1 MPIVKGIFRKG
12 IWIFGILGIL
22 IISAYFLLAGL
33 STYREL
39 KRLRVDS
46 IWRLP
51 SRVYSSELVMV
62 QGMDTERS
70 GLLERLARLRYR
82 EVADVSAPGEFS
94 RDAQGITVFIRTFQ
108 VLGKKYDAVLVRLS
122 LHDGQITRI
131 VRIDRS
137 EEVESV
143 LLEPECITEIFD
155 SLYEDRTIVDLDDCP
170 GHLLDAIIATEDKRF
185 YDHRGVDFRSLLRAG
200 LTNLVHGGIEEGGST
215 ITQQLIKNLFL
226 TSERTLSRKIR
237 EMWMALIMERIYSK
251 QEILHMY
258 INEVYMGSY
267 WHSGICGIGKASRM
281 FFDKSVS
288 EISLPEAALLAGM
301 IKAPNA
307 YSPYSSPAK
316 ALARRNTV
324 LKLMEAEG
332 IITPELFEQ
341 ARRESLCVIPLVPKK
356 RHAPYFVDHV
366 LSEIRDSYPQNDL
379 EKGGYQIY
387 TTLDMHMQITA
398 ETVLEH
404 GLADKDKD
412 IDGAVVIMDPHSGD
426 ILAMVGGKRY
436 ADSQFN
442 RAVKI
447 RRHIGSLVK
456 PIVYYT
462 ALRRG
467 YTLSSFVDDEPI
479 TVRLDDGSQWTPA
492 NFDKTTHGRILLKD
506 ALVNSYNLATVK
518 IGMDLGVANILAEV
532 GRIVPADV
540 QKPNPSALLGAL
552 SYSPLEVSIIYSAFA
567 NNGSQVETR
576 SVLGI
581 CNERGTVVEE
591 TAEFRTGKALD
602 PAVVYLIN
610 TVLQEVITSGT
621 AKNSRLYGMPQGVC
635 GKTGTSDDL
644 RDSWFVGFTPDLIV
658 TVWLGSDEY
667 RSIGHTGSSG
677 AMPIASMILS
687 RLSPAV
693 TWPVPQDVV
702 ICSVDPSN
710 GKLAGFWSDGKG
722 VSIPYIRGTEPQE
735 VSEENTPWV
744 WSVLKSL
751 WDRKIPDPKA
761 R

>member
-1 MPIVKGIFRKG
+1 MKGIFRKG
-12 IWIFGILGIL
+12 IWIFGILGIVL
-22 IISAYFLLAGL
+22 ISSYLLLAGL
-33 STYREL
+33 STYREM

-51 SRVYSSELVMV
+51 SRVYSSELVIAP
-62 QGMDTERS
+62 GMDIERA
-70 GLLERLARLRYR
+70 GFLERLARLRYR
-82 EVADVSAPGEFS
+82 EVSDVSAPGEFS
-94 RDAQGITVFIRTFQ
+94 RDPRGITVFIHTFQ
-108 VLGKKYDAVLVRLS
+108 LLGKRYDAAPVRFS
-122 LHDGQITRI
+122 LDDGQVTRI
-131 VRIDRS
+131 VRIDRN
-137 EEVESV
+137 EQVESAT
-143 LLEPECITEIFD
+143 LEPECITEIFD
-155 SLYEDRTIVDLDDCP
+155 SLYEDRTIVDLHECP
-170 GHLLDAIIATEDKRF
+170 RHLLDAIITTEDKRF

-200 LTNLVHGGIEEGGST
+200 LTNIVHGGIAEGGST

-226 TSERTLSRKIR
+226 TSERTMSRKIR
-237 EMWMALIMERIYSK
+237 EMGMALIMERIYTK
-251 QEILHMY
+251 EEILHMY

-288 EISLPEAALLAGM
+288 NISLPEAALLAGM

-307 YSPYSSPAK
+307 YSPYSAPAK

-332 IITPELFEQ
+332 IITPEVFEQ
-341 ARRESLCVIPLVPKK
+341 AKRKALSVIPLVPKK

-366 LSEIRDSYPQNDL
+366 LSEIRDRYPQKAL

-398 ETVLEH
+398 ETLLEH
-404 GLADKDKD
+404 GLADKDEG
-412 IDGAVVIMDPHSGD
+412 IDGAVMIMDPRSGGV
-426 ILAMVGGKRY
+426 LAMVGGKKY

-479 TVRLDDGSQWTPA
+479 TVRLDDGSEWIPA

-506 ALVNSYNLATVK
+506 ALVNSYNLATVRV
-518 IGMDLGVANILAEV
+518 GMDLGVADILAEV

-540 QKPNPSALLGAL
+540 QEPNPSALLGAL
-552 SYSPLEVSIIYSAFA
+552 SYSPLEVSVIYSAFA
-567 NNGSQVETR
+567 NGGNQVEAR
-576 SVLGI
+576 SIIGI
-581 CNERGTVVEE
+581 CNENGTIVEE
-591 TAEFRTGKALD
+591 MANFRTEKVLD

-610 TVLQEVITSGT
+610 TVLQEVLTSGT
-621 AKNSRLYGMPQGVC
+621 AKNSRLYGMPERAC

-658 TVWLGSDEY
+658 TTWLGSDEY
-667 RSIGHTGSSG
+667 RPIGHTGSSG

-710 GKLAGFWSDGKG
+710 GKLAGFWSGNKG
-722 VSIPYIRGTEPQE
+722 VSIPYIRGTEPRE
-735 VSEENTPWV
+735 VSEESTPWV

-751 WDRKIPDPKA
+751 WDRKTPPPEG

>member
-1 MPIVKGIFRKG
+1 MKGIFRKG
-12 IWIFGILGIL
+12 IWIFGILGIVL
-22 IISAYFLLAGL
+22 ISSYLLLAGL
-33 STYREL
+33 STYREM

-51 SRVYSSELVMV
+51 SRVYSSELVIAP
-62 QGMDTERS
+62 GMDIERT

-82 EVADVSAPGEFS
+82 EVSDVSAPGEFS
-94 RDAQGITVFIRTFQ
+94 RDPRGITVFIHTFQ
-108 VLGKKYDAVLVRLS
+108 LLGKRYDAAPVRFS
-122 LHDGQITRI
+122 LDDGQITRI
-131 VRIDRS
+131 VRIDRN
-137 EEVESV
+137 EQVESAT
-143 LLEPECITEIFD
+143 LEPECITEIFD
-155 SLYEDRTIVDLDDCP
+155 SLYEDRTIVDLHECP
-170 GHLLDAIIATEDKRF
+170 RHLLDAIITTEDKRF

-200 LTNLVHGGIEEGGST
+200 LTNIVHGGIAEGGST

-226 TSERTLSRKIR
+226 TSERTMSRKIR
-237 EMWMALIMERIYSK
+237 EMGMALIMERIYTK
-251 QEILHMY
+251 EEILHMY

-288 EISLPEAALLAGM
+288 NISLPEAALLAGM

-307 YSPYSSPAK
+307 YSPYSAPAK

-332 IITPELFEQ
+332 IITPEVFEQ
-341 ARRESLCVIPLVPKK
+341 AKRKALSVIPLVPKK

-366 LSEIRDSYPQNDL
+366 LSEIRDRYPQKAL

-398 ETVLEH
+398 ETLLEH
-404 GLADKDKD
+404 GLADKDEG
-412 IDGAVVIMDPHSGD
+412 IDGAVMIMDPRSGGV
-426 ILAMVGGKRY
+426 LAMVGGKKY

-479 TVRLDDGSQWTPA
+479 TVRLDDGSEWIPA

-506 ALVNSYNLATVK
+506 ALVNSYNLATVRV
-518 IGMDLGVANILAEV
+518 GMDLGVADILAEV

-540 QKPNPSALLGAL
+540 QEPNPSALLGAL
-552 SYSPLEVSIIYSAFA
+552 SYSPLEVSVIYSAFA
-567 NNGSQVETR
+567 NGGNQVEAR
-576 SVLGI
+576 SIIGI
-581 CNERGTVVEE
+581 CNENGTIVEE
-591 TAEFRTGKALD
+591 MANFRTEKVLD

-610 TVLQEVITSGT
+610 TVLQEVLTSGT
-621 AKNSRLYGMPQGVC
+621 AKNSRLYGMPERAC

-658 TVWLGSDEY
+658 TTWLGSDEY
-667 RSIGHTGSSG
+667 RPIGHTGSSG

-710 GKLAGFWSDGKG
+710 GKLAGFWSGNKG
-722 VSIPYIRGTEPQE
+722 VSIPYIRGTEPRE
-735 VSEENTPWV
+735 VSEESTPWV

-751 WDRKIPDPKA
+751 WDRKTPPPEG

>member
-1 MPIVKGIFRKG
+1 MKGIFRKG
-12 IWIFGILGIL
+12 IWIFGILGIVL
-22 IISAYFLLAGL
+22 ISSYLLLAGL
-33 STYREL
+33 STYREM

-51 SRVYSSELVMV
+51 SRVYSSELVIAP
-62 QGMDTERS
+62 GMDIERA
-70 GLLERLARLRYR
+70 GFLERLARLRYR
-82 EVADVSAPGEFS
+82 EVSDVSAPGEFS
-94 RDAQGITVFIRTFQ
+94 RDPRGITVFIHTFQ
-108 VLGKKYDAVLVRLS
+108 LLGKRYDAAPVRFS
-122 LHDGQITRI
+122 LDDGQITRI
-131 VRIDRS
+131 VRIDRN
-137 EEVESV
+137 EQVESAT
-143 LLEPECITEIFD
+143 LEPECITEIFD
-155 SLYEDRTIVDLDDCP
+155 SLYEDRTIVDLHECP
-170 GHLLDAIIATEDKRF
+170 RHLLDAIITTEDKRF

-200 LTNLVHGGIEEGGST
+200 LTNIVHGGIAEGGST

-226 TSERTLSRKIR
+226 TSERTMSRKIR
-237 EMWMALIMERIYSK
+237 EMGMALIMERIYTK
-251 QEILHMY
+251 EEILHMY

-288 EISLPEAALLAGM
+288 NISLPEAALLAGM

-307 YSPYSSPAK
+307 YSPYSAPAK

-332 IITPELFEQ
+332 IITPEVFEQ
-341 ARRESLCVIPLVPKK
+341 AKRKALSVIPLVPKK

-366 LSEIRDSYPQNDL
+366 LSEIRDRYPQKAL

-398 ETVLEH
+398 ETLLEH
-404 GLADKDKD
+404 GLADKDEG
-412 IDGAVVIMDPHSGD
+412 IDGAVMIMDPRSGGV
-426 ILAMVGGKRY
+426 LAMVGGKKY

-479 TVRLDDGSQWTPA
+479 TVRLDDGSEWIPA

-506 ALVNSYNLATVK
+506 ALVNSYNLATVRV
-518 IGMDLGVANILAEV
+518 GMDLGVADILAEV

-540 QKPNPSALLGAL
+540 QEPNPSALLGAL
-552 SYSPLEVSIIYSAFA
+552 SYSPLEVSVIYSAFA
-567 NNGSQVETR
+567 NGGNQVEAR
-576 SVLGI
+576 SIIGI
-581 CNERGTVVEE
+581 CNENGTIVEE
-591 TAEFRTGKALD
+591 MANFRTEKVLD

-610 TVLQEVITSGT
+610 TVLQEVLTSGT
-621 AKNSRLYGMPQGVC
+621 AKNSRLYGMPERAC

-658 TVWLGSDEY
+658 TTWLGSDEY
-667 RSIGHTGSSG
+667 RPIGHTGSSG

-710 GKLAGFWSDGKG
+710 GKLAGFWSGNKG
-722 VSIPYIRGTEPQE
+722 VSIPYIRGTEPRE
-735 VSEENTPWV
+735 ISEESTPWV

-751 WDRKIPDPKA
+751 WDRKDPPPD
-761 R
+761 RR

>member
-1 MPIVKGIFRKG
+1 MKGIFRKG
-12 IWIFGILGIL
+12 IWIFGILGVL
-22 IISAYFLLAGL
+22 LTSSYFFLGGLSAY
-33 STYREL
+33 REM

-51 SRVYSSELVMV
+51 SRVYSRELVMAP
-62 QGMDTERS
+62 GMDIERA

-82 EVADVSAPGEFS
+82 EVSDVSAPGEFS
-94 RDAQGITVFIRTFQ
+94 RDSRGITVFIHPFQ
-108 VLGKKYDAVLVRLS
+108 LLEKKHDAVPVRLS
-122 LHDGQITRI
+122 LNDGQIARI
-131 VRIDRS
+131 ARVDRN
-137 EEVESV
+137 ERMESV
-143 LLEPECITEIFD
+143 TLEPECITEVFD
-155 SLYEDRTIVDLDDCP
+155 SLYEDRAIVDLHECS
-170 GHLLDAIIATEDKRF
+170 GHLLNAIIATEDKRF

-226 TSERTLSRKIR
+226 TSERTISRKIR
-237 EMWMALIMERIYSK
+237 EMWMALILERIYSK
-251 QEILHMY
+251 EEILHMY

-307 YSPYSSPAK
+307 YSPYSAPAK

-332 IITPELFEQ
+332 IITPEVFEQ
-341 ARRESLCVIPLVPKK
+341 ARREPLSVIPLVPKK

-366 LSEIRDSYPQNDL
+366 LGEIRDSYPQNAL

-398 ETVLEH
+398 ESLLVH
-404 GLADKDKD
+404 GLADKDEG

-456 PIVYYT
+456 PIVYYA

-467 YTLSSFVDDEPI
+467 YTLSSFVDDEPV
-479 TVRLDDGSQWTPA
+479 TVCLDDGSKWTPA

-506 ALVNSYNLATVK
+506 ALVNSYNLATVRV
-518 IGMDLGVANILAEV
+518 GMDLGVADILAEV

-540 QKPNPSALLGAL
+540 QEPNPSALLGAL
-552 SYSPLEVSIIYSAFA
+552 SYSPLEVSVIYSAFA
-567 NNGSQVETR
+567 NGGNQVGAR

-581 CNERGTVVEE
+581 CNEIGTVVEE
-591 TAEFRTGKALD
+591 MAELRTEKVLD
-602 PAVVYLIN
+602 PAVVYLID
-610 TVLQEVITSGT
+610 TALQEVLTSGT
-621 AKNSRLYGMPQGVC
+621 AKNSRLYGMPEGVC

-644 RDSWFVGFTPDLIV
+644 RDSWFVGFTPGLVV
-658 TVWLGSDEY
+658 TTWLGSDEY

-693 TWPVPQDVV
+693 AWPVPQDVV

-710 GKLAGFWSDGKG
+710 GKLAGFWSGNKG
-722 VSIPYIRGTEPQE
+722 VSIPYIRGTEPRE
-735 VSEENTPWV
+735 VSEESTPWV

-751 WDRKIPDPKA
+751 WDRKDPPPG
-761 R
+761 RR

>member
-12 IWIFGILGIL
+12 IWIFGILGIVL
-22 IISAYFLLAGL
+22 VSSYFLLAGL
-33 STYREL
+33 STYREM

-51 SRVYSSELVMV
+51 SRVYSRELVIAP
-62 QGMDTERS
+62 GMDIERA
-70 GLLERLARLRYR
+70 GLIERLARLRYR
-82 EVADVSAPGEFS
+82 EVSDVSAPGEYS
-94 RDAQGITVFIRTFQ
+94 RDHRGITVFIHTFQ
-108 VLGKKYDAVLVRLS
+108 LMGKRYDAAPVRFS
-122 LHDGQITRI
+122 LDDGQITRI
-131 VRIDRS
+131 VRIDRN
-137 EEVESV
+137 EQVESV
-143 LLEPECITEIFD
+143 TLEPECITEIFD

-170 GHLLDAIIATEDKRF
+170 GHLLDAIITTEDKRF

-200 LTNLVHGGIEEGGST
+200 LTNIVHGGIEEGGST

-226 TSERTLSRKIR
+226 TSERTMSRKIR

-251 QEILHMY
+251 EEILHMY
-258 INEVYMGSY
+258 VNEVYMGSY

-288 EISLPEAALLAGM
+288 ELSLPEAALLAGM

-307 YSPYSSPAK
+307 YSPYSAPAK

-332 IITPELFEQ
+332 IITPEVFEQ
-341 ARRESLCVIPLVPKK
+341 ARRESLSVIPLVPKK

-366 LSEIRDSYPQNDL
+366 LNELRDRYPQKAL

-398 ETVLEH
+398 ETLLEH
-404 GLADKDKD
+404 GLADKDEG
-412 IDGAVVIMDPHSGD
+412 IDGAVMIMDPHAGD

-467 YTLSSFVDDEPI
+467 YTLSSFVDDEPVTI
-479 TVRLDDGSQWTPA
+479 RLDDGSEWVPA

-506 ALVNSYNLATVK
+506 ALVNSYNLATVRV
-518 IGMDLGVANILAEV
+518 GMDLGVADILAEV

-540 QKPNPSALLGAL
+540 QEPNPSALLGAL
-552 SYSPLEVSIIYSAFA
+552 SYSPLEVSVIYSAFA
-567 NNGSQVETR
+567 NGGNQVEAR

-581 CNERGTVVEE
+581 CNENGTVVEE
-591 TAEFRTGKALD
+591 TAGLRTEKALD

-610 TVLQEVITSGT
+610 TALQEVLTSGT
-621 AKNSRLYGMPQGVC
+621 AKNSRLYGMPEGVC

-658 TVWLGSDEY
+658 TAWLGSDEY
-667 RSIGHTGSSG
+667 RPIGHTGSSG

-710 GKLAGFWSDGKG
+710 GKLAGFWSGNKG
-722 VSIPYIRGTEPQE
+722 VSIPYIRGTEPRE
-735 VSEENTPWV
+735 ISEESTPWV

-751 WDRKIPDPKA
+751 WDRKDPPPD
-761 R
+761 RR

>member
-1 MPIVKGIFRKG
+1 MKGIFRKG
-12 IWIFGILGIL
+12 IWIFGILGIVL
-22 IISAYFLLAGL
+22 ISSYLLLAGL
-33 STYREL
+33 STYREM

-51 SRVYSSELVMV
+51 SRVYSSELVIAP
-62 QGMDTERS
+62 GMDIERA

-82 EVADVSAPGEFS
+82 EVSDVSAPGEFS
-94 RDAQGITVFIRTFQ
+94 RDPRGITVFIHTFQ
-108 VLGKKYDAVLVRLS
+108 LLGKRYDAAPVRFS
-122 LHDGQITRI
+122 LDDGQITRI
-131 VRIDRS
+131 VRIDRN
-137 EEVESV
+137 EQVESAT
-143 LLEPECITEIFD
+143 LEPECITEIFD
-155 SLYEDRTIVDLDDCP
+155 SLYEDRTIVDLHECP
-170 GHLLDAIIATEDKRF
+170 RHLLDAIITTEDKRF

-200 LTNLVHGGIEEGGST
+200 LTNIVHGGIAEGGST

-226 TSERTLSRKIR
+226 TSERTMSRKIR
-237 EMWMALIMERIYSK
+237 EMGMALIMERIYTK
-251 QEILHMY
+251 EEILHMY

-288 EISLPEAALLAGM
+288 NISLPEAALLAGM

-307 YSPYSSPAK
+307 YSPYSAPAK

-332 IITPELFEQ
+332 IITPEVFEQ
-341 ARRESLCVIPLVPKK
+341 AKRKALSVIPLVPKK

-366 LSEIRDSYPQNDL
+366 LSEIRDRYPQKAL

-398 ETVLEH
+398 ETLLEH
-404 GLADKDKD
+404 GLADKDEG
-412 IDGAVVIMDPHSGD
+412 IDGAVMIMDPRSGGV
-426 ILAMVGGKRY
+426 LAMVGGKKY

-479 TVRLDDGSQWTPA
+479 TVRLDDGSEWIPA

-506 ALVNSYNLATVK
+506 ALVNSYNLATVRV
-518 IGMDLGVANILAEV
+518 GMDLGVADILAEV

-540 QKPNPSALLGAL
+540 QEPNPSALLGAL
-552 SYSPLEVSIIYSAFA
+552 SYSPLEVSVIYSAFA
-567 NNGSQVETR
+567 NGGNQVEAR
-576 SVLGI
+576 SIIGI
-581 CNERGTVVEE
+581 CNENGTIVEE
-591 TAEFRTGKALD
+591 MANFRTEKVLD

-610 TVLQEVITSGT
+610 TVLQEVLTSGT
-621 AKNSRLYGMPQGVC
+621 AKNSRLYGMPERAC

-658 TVWLGSDEY
+658 TTWLGSDEY
-667 RSIGHTGSSG
+667 RPIGHTGSSG

-710 GKLAGFWSDGKG
+710 GKLAGFWSGNKG
-722 VSIPYIRGTEPQE
+722 VSIPYIRGTEPRE
-735 VSEENTPWV
+735 VSEESTPWV

-751 WDRKIPDPKA
+751 WDRKTPPPEG

>member
-12 IWIFGILGIL
+12 IWIFGILVIL
-22 IISAYFLLAGL
+22 IISAYFLLNGL
-33 STYREL
+33 STYREM

-51 SRVYSSELVMV
+51 SRVYSSELVMT
-62 QGMDTERS
+62 QGMDIERA
-70 GLLERLARLRYR
+70 GLLDRLTRLRYR

-94 RDAQGITVFIRTFQ
+94 RDPQGITVFFHSFQ
-108 VLGKKYDAVLVRLS
+108 FLGKKHDALPVRLS
-122 LHDGQITRI
+122 IDDGQITRI
-131 VRIDRS
+131 VRTDRN
-137 EEVESV
+137 EQIESAS
-143 LLEPECITEIFD
+143 LEPECITEIFD

-170 GHLLDAIIATEDKRF
+170 RHLLEAIITTEDKRF

-200 LTNLVHGGIEEGGST
+200 ITNLIHGGIEEGGST

-226 TSERTLSRKIR
+226 TSERTMSRKIR
-237 EMWMALIMERIYSK
+237 EIWMALIMERIYSK
-251 QEILHMY
+251 EEILHMY

-288 EISLPEAALLAGM
+288 ELSLPEAALLAGI

-307 YSPYSSPAK
+307 YSPYSAPAK

-332 IITPELFEQ
+332 IIAPDVFEQ
-341 ARRESLCVIPLVPKK
+341 ARREPLSVIPLVPKK
-356 RHAPYFVDHV
+356 RHAPYFVDYV
-366 LSEIRDSYPQNDL
+366 LSEIRDRYPQEVL

-387 TTLDMHMQITA
+387 TTLDMHKQITA
-398 ETVLEH
+398 ETLLEH
-404 GLADKDKD
+404 GLADKGEG
-412 IDGAVVIMDPHSGD
+412 IDGAVVIMNPHSGD

-467 YTLSSFVDDEPI
+467 YTLSSFVEDVPV
-479 TVRLDDGSQWTPA
+479 TVRLDDGSEWTPA
-492 NFDKTTHGRILLKD
+492 NFDKTAHGRILLKD

-518 IGMDLGVANILAEV
+518 IGMELGVKDILAEV
-532 GRIVPADV
+532 GRIVPTDV
-540 QKPNPSALLGAL
+540 QEPNPSALLGAL
-552 SYSPLEVSIIYSAFA
+552 SYSPLEVSVIYSAFA
-567 NNGSQVETR
+567 NGGNQVEAR
-576 SVLGI
+576 AVLGI
-581 CNERGTVVEE
+581 CNENGTVVEE
-591 TAEFRTGKALD
+591 AAEPRTAKVLD

-621 AKNSRLYGMPQGVC
+621 AKNSRLYGMPEGAC

-658 TVWLGSDEY
+658 TTWLGSDEY
-667 RSIGHTGSSG
+667 HSIGHTGSSG

-693 TWPVPQDVV
+693 TWPVPPDVV
-702 ICSVDPSN
+702 ICSVDPTN
-710 GKLAGFWSDGKG
+710 GKLAGFWSSGKG
-722 VSIPYIRGTEPQE
+722 VNIPYIRGTEPRE
-735 VSEENTPWV
+735 VSEESTPWV

-751 WDRKIPDPKA
+751 WDRKIQPPEG

>member
-1 MPIVKGIFRKG
+1 MKGIFRKG
-12 IWIFGILGIL
+12 IWIFGILGIVL
-22 IISAYFLLAGL
+22 ISSYLLLAGL
-33 STYREL
+33 STYREM

-51 SRVYSSELVMV
+51 SRVYSSELVIAP
-62 QGMDTERS
+62 GMDIERA

-82 EVADVSAPGEFS
+82 EVSDVSAPGEFS
-94 RDAQGITVFIRTFQ
+94 RDPRGITVFIHTFQ
-108 VLGKKYDAVLVRLS
+108 LLGKRYDAAPVRFS
-122 LHDGQITRI
+122 LDDGQITRI
-131 VRIDRS
+131 VRIDRN
-137 EEVESV
+137 EQVESAT
-143 LLEPECITEIFD
+143 LEPECITEIFD
-155 SLYEDRTIVDLDDCP
+155 SLYEDRTIVDLHECP
-170 GHLLDAIIATEDKRF
+170 RHLLDAIITTEDKRF

-200 LTNLVHGGIEEGGST
+200 LTNIVHGGIAEGGST

-226 TSERTLSRKIR
+226 TSERTMSRKIR
-237 EMWMALIMERIYSK
+237 EMGMALIMERIYTK
-251 QEILHMY
+251 EEILHMY

-288 EISLPEAALLAGM
+288 NISLPEAALLAGM

-307 YSPYSSPAK
+307 YSPYSAPAK

-332 IITPELFEQ
+332 IITPEVFEQ
-341 ARRESLCVIPLVPKK
+341 AKRKALSVIPLVPKK

-366 LSEIRDSYPQNDL
+366 LSEIRDRYPQKAL

-398 ETVLEH
+398 ETLLEH
-404 GLADKDKD
+404 GLADKDED
-412 IDGAVVIMDPHSGD
+412 IDGAVMIMDPRSGGV
-426 ILAMVGGKRY
+426 LAMVGGKKY

-479 TVRLDDGSQWTPA
+479 TVRLDDGSEWIPA

-506 ALVNSYNLATVK
+506 ALVNSYNLATVRV
-518 IGMDLGVANILAEV
+518 GMDLGVADILAEV

-540 QKPNPSALLGAL
+540 QEPNPSALLGAL
-552 SYSPLEVSIIYSAFA
+552 SYSPLEVSVIYSAFA
-567 NNGSQVETR
+567 NGGNQVEAR
-576 SVLGI
+576 SIIGI
-581 CNERGTVVEE
+581 CNENGTIVEE
-591 TAEFRTGKALD
+591 MANFRTEKVLD

-610 TVLQEVITSGT
+610 TVLQEVLTSGT
-621 AKNSRLYGMPQGVC
+621 AKNSRLYGMPERAC

-658 TVWLGSDEY
+658 TTWLGSDEY
-667 RSIGHTGSSG
+667 RPIGHTGSSG

-710 GKLAGFWSDGKG
+710 GKLAGFWSGNKG
-722 VSIPYIRGTEPQE
+722 VSIPYIRGTEPRE
-735 VSEENTPWV
+735 VSEESTPWV

-751 WDRKIPDPKA
+751 WDRKTPPPEG

>member
-1 MPIVKGIFRKG
+1 MKGIFRKG
-12 IWIFGILGIL
+12 IWIFGILGIVL
-22 IISAYFLLAGL
+22 VSSYFLLAGL
-33 STYREL
+33 STYREM

-51 SRVYSSELVMV
+51 SRVYSRELVIAP
-62 QGMDTERS
+62 GMDIERA
-70 GLLERLARLRYR
+70 GLIERLARLRYR
-82 EVADVSAPGEFS
+82 EVSDVSAPGEFS
-94 RDAQGITVFIRTFQ
+94 RDPRGITVFIHTFQ
-108 VLGKKYDAVLVRLS
+108 LMGKRYDAAPVRFS
-122 LHDGQITRI
+122 LDDGQVTRI
-131 VRIDRS
+131 VRIDRN
-137 EEVESV
+137 EQVESV
-143 LLEPECITEIFD
+143 TLEPECITEIFD
-155 SLYEDRTIVDLDDCP
+155 SLYEDRTIVDLHECP
-170 GHLLDAIIATEDKRF
+170 RHLLDAIITTEDKRF

-200 LTNLVHGGIEEGGST
+200 LTNIVHGGIAEGGST

-226 TSERTLSRKIR
+226 TSERTMSRKIR
-237 EMWMALIMERIYSK
+237 EMGMALIMERIYTK
-251 QEILHMY
+251 EEILHMY

-288 EISLPEAALLAGM
+288 DISLPEAALLAGM

-307 YSPYSSPAK
+307 YSPYSAPAK

-324 LKLMEAEG
+324 LKLMVAEG
-332 IITPELFEQ
+332 IITPEVFEQ
-341 ARRESLCVIPLVPKK
+341 ARRESLSVIPLVPKK

-366 LSEIRDSYPQNDL
+366 LNELRDRYPQKAL

-398 ETVLEH
+398 ETLLEH
-404 GLADKDKD
+404 GLADKDEG
-412 IDGAVVIMDPHSGD
+412 IDGAVMIMDPYAGD
-426 ILAMVGGKRY
+426 ILAMVGGKKY

-467 YTLSSFVDDEPI
+467 YTLSSFVDDEPVTI
-479 TVRLDDGSQWTPA
+479 RLDDGSEWTPA

-506 ALVNSYNLATVK
+506 ALVNSYNLATVRV
-518 IGMDLGVANILAEV
+518 GMDLGVADILAVV

-540 QKPNPSALLGAL
+540 QEPNPSALLGAL
-552 SYSPLEVSIIYSAFA
+552 SYSPLEVSVIYSAFA
-567 NNGSQVETR
+567 NGGNQVEAR
-576 SVLGI
+576 SVIGI
-581 CNERGTVVEE
+581 CNENGTVVEE
-591 TAEFRTGKALD
+591 TAELRTEKALD

-610 TVLQEVITSGT
+610 TALQEVLTSGT
-621 AKNSRLYGMPQGVC
+621 AKNSRLYGMPEGVC

-658 TVWLGSDEY
+658 TAWLGSDEY
-667 RSIGHTGSSG
+667 RPIGHTGSSG

-710 GKLAGFWSDGKG
+710 GKLAGFWSGNKG
-722 VSIPYIRGTEPQE
+722 VSIPYIRGTEPRE
-735 VSEENTPWV
+735 ISEESTPWV

-751 WDRKIPDPKA
+751 WDRKDPPPD
-761 R
+761 RR